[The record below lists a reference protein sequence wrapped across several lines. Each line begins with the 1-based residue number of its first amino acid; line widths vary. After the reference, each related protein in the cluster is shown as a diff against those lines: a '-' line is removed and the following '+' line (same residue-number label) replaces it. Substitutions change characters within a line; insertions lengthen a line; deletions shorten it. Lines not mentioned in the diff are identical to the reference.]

1 MGGLTSN
8 SALMLQQSMRF
19 LWTKQACILDNI
31 ANVETPG
38 YQRKYATFE
47 EALDGAIREAAGDGS
62 GSAGMREAIAGAQ
75 VQVYEA
81 PDSTRMDENGVN
93 ITEQMVELARNGY
106 QQQYVMQAI
115 SNDFGILRTAISG

>member
-1 MGGLTSN
+1 MNGLTSN

-19 LWTKQACILDNI
+19 LWTKQSCILDNI

-62 GSAGMREAIAGAQ
+62 GSAGMRAAIASAQ
-75 VQVYEA
+75 VEVHEA

-93 ITEQMVELARNGY
+93 VTEQMVEVARNAY
-106 QQQYVMQAI
+106 QLQYVMQAI
-115 SNDFGILRTAISG
+115 STDFGILRTAITG

>member
-1 MGGLTSN
+1 MEGLTSN

-62 GSAGMREAIAGAQ
+62 GSAGMRRRLP
-75 VQVYEA
+75 A
-81 PDSTRMDENGVN
+81 PRFRFMRRRTAPAWTKMAS
-93 ITEQMVELARNGY
+93 
-106 QQQYVMQAI
+106 I
-115 SNDFGILRTAISG
+115 SPSRWWSWPATAISSST

>member
-1 MGGLTSN
+1 M
-8 SALMLQQSMRF
+8 
-19 LWTKQACILDNI
+19 
-31 ANVETPG
+31 ETPG